1 MASSSTASS
10 LVPPNLEVSDSE
22 AGLVCPRERWNAW
35 RIRWESYAL
44 IVKLADEDPKL
55 QLAFLI
61 QCFSAETITLV
72 DSLPYEDSSQR
83 EQVAAVLDLLEKH
96 FVGEVNEIF
105 KSFQFF
111 SRQQ

>member
-1 MASSSTASS
+1 MASSSIASS
-10 LVPPNLEVSDSE
+10 LVPPKLEVSDSE

-105 KSFQFF
+105 ESFQFF